1 MSAFQDYYLSVFTEK
16 YAQFE
21 GTANRR
27 EFWMYTLFNVLV
39 VILFYFIDTLI
50 FRGRF
55 YLFLSI
61 YGLIKFVPELAL
73 SVRRLHDIGK
83 SGYTLLW
90 GLLPIIGAIYLI
102 ILFCMEGTSCTSTPK
117 TTHQPKA
124 QTLSASS
131 TKQQPTNPGAKV
143 DDIRKKWEQTT
154 TANPSTQ
161 TKSSSSSSD
170 WGKNA
175 DSIRNKW

>member
-1 MSAFQDYYLSVFTEK
+1 
-16 YAQFE
+16 
-21 GTANRR
+21 
-27 EFWMYTLFNVLV
+27 
-39 VILFYFIDTLI
+39 
-50 FRGRF
+50 
-55 YLFLSI
+55 
-61 YGLIKFVPELAL
+61 
-73 SVRRLHDIGK
+73 
-83 SGYTLLW
+83 
-90 GLLPIIGAIYLI
+90 
-102 ILFCMEGTSCTSTPK
+102 MEGTSCTSTPK